1 MNNTE
6 EQKTL
11 AKKALVDNQVSED
24 CAMHF
29 LMRYFRGHLNPR
41 IAEEVIDEFYSITQE
56 SDHDHP

>member
-11 AKKALVDNQVSED
+11 AKKALVDNQVYEEYS
-24 CAMHF
+24 MHF
-29 LMRYFRGHLNPR
+29 LMRYFRGDLNPR

-56 SDHDHP
+56 SDHDHT

>member
-11 AKKALVDNQVSED
+11 AKKALIDNQVYEEYS
-24 CAMHF
+24 MHF
-29 LMRYFRGHLNPR
+29 LMRYFRGDLNPR

-56 SDHDHP
+56 SDHDHT

>member
-1 MNNTE
+1 MDNTE

-11 AKKALVDNQVSED
+11 AKKALVDNQVYEEYS
-24 CAMHF
+24 MHF
-29 LMRYFRGHLNPR
+29 LMRYFRGDLNPR

>member
-11 AKKALVDNQVSED
+11 AKKALVDNQVYEEYS
-24 CAMHF
+24 MHF
-29 LMRYFRGHLNPR
+29 LMRYFRGDLNPR

>member
-11 AKKALVDNQVSED
+11 AKKALIDNQVYEEYS
-24 CAMHF
+24 MHF

-41 IAEEVIDEFYSITQE
+41 IAEEVIDEFYNISAE
-56 SDHDHP
+56 SDHDHT